1 FVAGTLAFALLNLAD
16 RHPPH
21 LVFLAS
27 AMGGAVA
34 NALLLLGP
42 PFALPMRFL
51 TGVALAGVYPV
62 GMKLL
67 ATWYE
72 RLGFALGVLLAALT
86 LGSGSPYLVR
96 ALGQPW
102 PRVVLAASVLAALG
116 GLLVAWGARPGP
128 LLPSRSRFAPR
139 AFAEAFRVPAFRASA
154 LAYFGHMWE
163 LYAFWGLVPLFL
175 TARG

>member
-1 FVAGTLAFALLNLAD
+1 YPL
-16 RHPPH
+16 H

-27 AMGGAVA
+27 AIAGAGA
-34 NALLLLGP
+34 NAALLAGP
-42 PFALPMRFL
+42 PLALPMRFL

-72 RLGFALGVLLAALT
+72 RLGLALGVLLAALT

-96 ALGQPW
+96 ALGLPW
-102 PRVVLAASVLAALG
+102 QSVVLAASALAVAG
-116 GLLVAWGARPGP
+116 GALVAWGAHAGP
-128 LLPSRSRFAPR
+128 LLPRSSRFEPG

-154 LAYFGHMWE
+154 LA
-163 LYAFWGLVPLFL
+163 
-175 TARG
+175 